1 MQENCLHHVLQELIL
16 NRGFSKIEL
25 AKFIRSHS
33 VQISEALKASRHEIE
48 HYFKPYQL
56 DRMIRILKRM
66 QQYDQALSFLM
77 KAEKDEAEESGEEES
92 DEVDV

>member
-33 VQISEALKASRHEIE
+33 VQISEALKSSSREIE
-48 HYFKPYQL
+48 RYFKPHQL

-66 QQYDQALSFLM
+66 QQYDQALSTMM
-77 KAEKDEAEESGEEES
+77 KTEKEMDEPDEL